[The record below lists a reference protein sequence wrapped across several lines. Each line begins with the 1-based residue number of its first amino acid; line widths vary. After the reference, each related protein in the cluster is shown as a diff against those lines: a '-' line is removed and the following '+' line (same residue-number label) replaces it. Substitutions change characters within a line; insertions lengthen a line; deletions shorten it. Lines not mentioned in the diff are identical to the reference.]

1 MWTAPFMQ
9 NLRTQ
14 RLTVRIAT
22 SIIEDSRQTRK
33 QNRRFYAKN
42 YFRKICMIFCRNL
55 SFQIYILYGTMQ

>member
-1 MWTAPFMQ
+1 MQ

-42 YFRKICMIFCRNL
+42 YFRKNMYDIFVEFYPSKSISSMVQCN
-55 SFQIYILYGTMQ
+55 SST

>member
-1 MWTAPFMQ
+1 MQ

-42 YFRKICMIFCRNL
+42 YFRKN
-55 SFQIYILYGTMQ
+55 YV

>member
-1 MWTAPFMQ
+1 MQ

-42 YFRKICMIFCRNL
+42 YFRKNMYEIL

>member
-1 MWTAPFMQ
+1 MQ

-33 QNRRFYAKN
+33 QNQRFYAKN
-42 YFRKICMIFCRNL
+42 YFRKNMYDIFVE

>member
-1 MWTAPFMQ
+1 MQ

-22 SIIEDSRQTRK
+22 SIIEDSQQTRK

-42 YFRKICMIFCRNL
+42 YFRKNMYDIFVEFYPSKSISCMVQCN
-55 SFQIYILYGTMQ
+55 SGT